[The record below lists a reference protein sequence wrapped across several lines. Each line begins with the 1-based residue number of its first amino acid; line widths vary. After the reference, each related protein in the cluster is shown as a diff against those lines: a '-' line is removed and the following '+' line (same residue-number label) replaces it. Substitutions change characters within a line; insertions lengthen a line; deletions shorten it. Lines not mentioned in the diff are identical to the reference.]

1 MEPIFVWSGDHE
13 GLLTA
18 CSHMIEVAQILK
30 GLADEALN
38 EKGERNV
45 QKFLSAHLE
54 LQHSCAVFDRE
65 TTR

>member
-1 MEPIFVWSGDHE
+1 MG
-13 GLLTA
+13 
-18 CSHMIEVAQILK
+18 EVAQMLK
-30 GLADEALN
+30 GLTDEALD